1 MRLGSASLRRAIS
14 CLRKRR
20 MAGAG
25 KFKLTN
31 KTKLMQHQQVIE
43 NSVTN
48 GQGGRGTYLKA
59 DEDVLYSKFPEN
71 YRPYGSY
78 DSGNDGQ
85 TTPLAVQL
93 GDGTSS
99 TSFSRDWQPAKKG
112 R

>member
-1 MRLGSASLRRAIS
+1 MH
-14 CLRKRR
+14 RKLSSEEANGWDR
-20 MAGAG
+20 
-25 KFKLTN
+25 KVQLTN

-43 NSVTN
+43 NSVRN

-99 TSFSRDWQPAKKG
+99 TSFSRDWQPAQKG